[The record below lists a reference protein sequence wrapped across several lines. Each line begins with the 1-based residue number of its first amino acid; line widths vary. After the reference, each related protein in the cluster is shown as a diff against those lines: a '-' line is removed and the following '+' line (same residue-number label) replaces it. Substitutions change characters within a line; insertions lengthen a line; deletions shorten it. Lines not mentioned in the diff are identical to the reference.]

1 MPAAGGSFAAL
12 REQAAG
18 IARRPSLSMPMTS
31 GALAP
36 RRRFDRQPTLLGI
49 ISYAVVAFFAF
60 LALYPLALVLLRLV
74 YSNGRFDPA
83 PLASMFSQ
91 PDVGVLVF
99 NTLAVVGASSLL
111 ALVVGAIMAW
121 INERTDAG
129 MGIIS
134 DALPLVPFL
143 LPPIAGAIGWVLL
156 LSDRAGLLNALM
168 RKVLGT
174 FGITLTTG
182 PLNIYS
188 WTGIIFVYTIYA
200 IPYVYLL
207 VSAGLRNVD
216 SSLEEQSRVCG
227 NGLWRTMW
235 LVTIPAVRPS
245 LGAALLLL
253 VWFGFALYSVPA
265 VIGTGAGIEVL
276 PVRLVNLLSFTYPPE
291 TARAIGLGMI
301 VVLVVG
307 AAWLIQARILAGGRH
322 ATIGGKGH
330 RTSRIELGRW
340 RWAARSVVIVYILLA
355 AVLPMIGLLLVS
367 LNGFWTPNIKWAQ
380 LSLRTF
386 REVLVEDAVT
396 VTALNNS
403 LLLGI
408 VGATI
413 GMAAAA
419 IIALFVRKK
428 GAGFARVVDGLI
440 KLPAS
445 ISTIVLAVGFVLA
458 FNGPPF
464 NLNGTFAILLFAY
477 LALYLPQGAVAADA
491 AAAQVGRELTE
502 ASGIS
507 GARSTRTLLRVS
519 LPLMMG
525 GLAAGW
531 ALLFVRIIGDLT
543 ASAILAGTNNPVVG
557 FRILEVY
564 QGGSFAT
571 LAALSTVLTVVSA
584 AIVVLL
590 LALTRRRSRQ
600 APAIRTGG

>member
-1 MPAAGGSFAAL
+1 MTTAA
-12 REQAAG
+12 
-18 IARRPSLSMPMTS
+18 P
-31 GALAP
+31 ALARP
-36 RRRFDRQPTLLGI
+36 RSVGRARFPSPLAAV
-49 ISYAVVAFFAF
+49 SYLVVGFFAL
-60 LALYPLALVLLRLV
+60 LAIYPLALVLVRLV
-74 YSNGRFDPA
+74 YSNGRFDPT
-83 PLASMFSQ
+83 PLWLMVAQ
-91 PDVGVLVF
+91 PDVGTLLF
-99 NTLAVVGASSLL
+99 NTLAVVGASSVL
-111 ALVVGAIMAW
+111 ALVVGSVMAW

-129 MGIIS
+129 MGIVS

-156 LSDRAGLLNALM
+156 LSDRAGLLNALLRYLLSFFGVEM
-168 RKVLGT
+168 R
-174 FGITLTTG
+174 FG
-182 PLNIYS
+182 PFNIYS
-188 WTGIIFVYTIYA
+188 WTGLIFVYTVYA
-200 IPYVYLL
+200 VPYVYLL

-227 NGLWRTMW
+227 NGLWKTMW

-245 LGAALLLL
+245 LGASLLLL

-265 VIGTGAGIEVL
+265 VIGTGAQIEVL

-307 AAWLIQARILAGGRH
+307 AAWLVQARILAGGRH
-322 ATIGGKGH
+322 ATVGGKGH
-330 RTSRIELGRW
+330 RTTRIELGRW

-355 AVLPMIGLLLVS
+355 AVLPMIGLVLVT

-380 LSLRTF
+380 LSLDTF
-386 REVLVEDAVT
+386 REVLFEDAVT
-396 VTALNNS
+396 VTALKNS
-403 LLLGI
+403 LLLG
-408 VGATI
+408 VAGATI

-419 IIALFVRKK
+419 IIALFVRDR
-428 GAGFARVVDGLI
+428 GSRFARAVDGLI

-458 FNGPPF
+458 FSGPPF

-477 LALYLPQGAVAADA
+477 LALYMPQGSVAADA

-507 GARSTRTLLRVS
+507 GAGPTRTLLRVS
-519 LPLMMG
+519 LPLMMA

-571 LAALSTVLTVVSA
+571 LAALSTALTLVSA
-584 AIVVLL
+584 AIVVAM
-590 LALTRRRSRQ
+590 LALTRRND
-600 APAIRTGG
+600 RTRTAVRAGG